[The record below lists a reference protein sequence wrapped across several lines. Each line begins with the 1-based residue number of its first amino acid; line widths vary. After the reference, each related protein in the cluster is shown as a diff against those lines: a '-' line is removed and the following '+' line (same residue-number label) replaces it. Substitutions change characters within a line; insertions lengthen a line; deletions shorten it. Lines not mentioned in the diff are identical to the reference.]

1 MASSPSDPYSEFY
14 YSVHFDGELIQTL
27 VTGSCLCV
35 DRWISDI
42 YYLYRHDIAD
52 DGLVVG
58 LDCKSLPSSIA
69 GITHPIAVMQLC
81 VNDRCLIFQIM
92 YADAMPIELVR
103 FLNDERIT
111 FAGAAAKENAEKLKR
126 DYGLRVACAVD
137 VADMAALIY
146 DDHEFRGMGL
156 LEMAF
161 TLLGEKM
168 KKRSL
173 SDWDNRFLTY
183 SHVEYACVHAYMSY
197 FLGMF
202 ILSFDDEEETK
213 RR

>member
-27 VTGSCLCV
+27 VTASCLCV

-81 VNDRCLIFQIM
+81 IM

-111 FAGAAAKENAEKLKR
+111 FAGAAAKENKAEKLKR

-146 DDHEFRGMGL
+146 DDHES
-156 LEMAF
+156 E
-161 TLLGEKM
+161 
-168 KKRSL
+168 
-173 SDWDNRFLTY
+173 
-183 SHVEYACVHAYMSY
+183 
-197 FLGMF
+197 
-202 ILSFDDEEETK
+202 
-213 RR
+213 